1 MGVVRLLDNARSLGF
16 EIQGVMF
23 KKILI
28 ANRGEIALRIIRTCK
43 EMGIKT
49 VAVYSKADEESLHV
63 RFADEAV
70 CIGPAPSN
78 ESYLKIPNIIAAAE
92 ITNADA
98 IHPGYGFLSENAKFS
113 KICAEHK
120 IKFIGASDGQIE
132 KMGDKATAKETMRK
146 AGVPTVP
153 GSEGLLK
160 DVAHAKKEAKE
171 MGYPVMIKATAGGG
185 GKGMRAIWSEDEME
199 KNFESAVKEATASFG
214 NGGMYME
221 KLIEE
226 PRHIEIQVVGDQ
238 YGKACHLSE
247 RDCSVQR
254 RHQKLTEET
263 PSPFMTDSLRDDMG
277 KAAVKAAEF
286 IKYEGAGT
294 VEFLVDKHRNF
305 YFMEMN
311 TRIQVEH
318 PITEQVVDY
327 DLIREQILVAGG
339 VPISGKNYLPKLHS
353 IECRIN
359 AEDPYNDFR
368 PSPGRITTLHTPGG
382 HGVRLDTHVYSGYI
396 IPPNYDS
403 MIAKLITTAQTRE
416 EAINKMRRALDEFVI
431 EGIKTT
437 IPFHRQLMDHPDY
450 LAGNYT
456 TKFMEDFEMD
466 PKYQY

>member
-1 MGVVRLLDNARSLGF
+1 
-16 EIQGVMF
+16 MF

-28 ANRGEIALRIIRTCK
+28 ANRGEIALRVIRTCR

-49 VAVYSKADEESLHV
+49 VAVYSTADAESLHV

-78 ESYLKIPNIIAAAE
+78 LSYLKMSNIIAAAE

-113 KICAEHK
+113 KICQESG
-120 IKFIGASDGQIE
+120 IKFIGASPEMIDR
-132 KMGDKATAKETMRK
+132 MGDKASAKATMK
-146 AGVPTVP
+146 EAGVPTVP
-153 GSEGLLK
+153 GSDGLLESLEQ
-160 DVAHAKKEAKE
+160 AKKVAKE
-171 MGYPVMIKATAGGG
+171 IGYPVMMKATAGGG
-185 GKGMRAIWSEDEME
+185 GKGMRAIWKADELE
-199 KNFESAVKEATASFG
+199 KAWESARQEAAAAFG
-214 NGGMYME
+214 NDGMYME

-226 PRHIEIQVVGDQ
+226 PRHIEIQVVGDA

-263 PSPFMTDSLRDDMG
+263 PSPFMTDELRKKMG
-277 KAAVKAAEF
+277 EAAVKAAEY

-294 VEFLVDKHRNF
+294 IEFLVDKHRNF

-318 PITEQVVDY
+318 PITEQVIDY
-327 DLIREQILVAGG
+327 DLIREQILVAAG
-339 VPISGKNYLPKLHS
+339 VKISGKNYFPNLHS

-368 PSPGRITTLHTPGG
+368 PSPGKITTFHAPGG
-382 HGVRLDTHVYSGYI
+382 HGVRLDTHVYSGYV

-416 EAINKMRRALDEFVI
+416 EAIAKMKRALDEFVI

-437 IPFHRQLMDHPDY
+437 IPFHRQLMDNPDY
-450 LAGNYT
+450 IAGNYT
-456 TKFMEDFEMD
+456 TKFMETFEM
-466 PKYQY
+466 K

>member
-1 MGVVRLLDNARSLGF
+1 
-16 EIQGVMF
+16 MF

-28 ANRGEIALRIIRTCK
+28 ANRGEIALRVIRTCR

-49 VAVYSKADEESLHV
+49 VAVYSTVDAESLHV
-63 RFADEAV
+63 KFADEAV
-70 CIGPAPSN
+70 CIGPAPSKD
-78 ESYLKIPNIIAAAE
+78 SYLKMSNIIAAAE

-113 KICAEHK
+113 KICQEHG
-120 IKFIGASDGQIE
+120 IKFIGASPEMIE
-132 KMGDKATAKETMRK
+132 KMGDKATAKSTMIE
-146 AGVPTVP
+146 AGVPCVP
-153 GSEGLLK
+153 GSEGILE
-160 DVAHAKKEAKE
+160 DFEQAKKVAKE
-171 MGYPVMIKATAGGG
+171 IGYPVMMKATAGGG
-185 GKGMRAIWSEDEME
+185 GKGMRAIWKEEDLL
-199 KNFESAVKEATASFG
+199 KAWESARQEAAAAFG
-214 NGGMYME
+214 NDGMYME

-226 PRHIEIQVVGDQ
+226 PRHIEIQVVGDS

-263 PSPFMTDSLRDDMG
+263 PSPFMTDELREKMG
-277 KAAVKAAEF
+277 TAAVKAAEY

-318 PITEQVVDY
+318 PITEQVIDY
-327 DLIREQILVAGG
+327 DLIREQIMVAAGI
-339 VPISGKNYLPKLHS
+339 PISGKNYYPQLHS

-368 PSPGRITTLHTPGG
+368 PSPGKITVLHAPGG
-382 HGVRLDTHVYSGYI
+382 HGVRLDTHVYAGYT

-416 EAINKMRRALDEFVI
+416 EAINKMKRALDEFVI

-437 IPFHRQLMDHPDY
+437 IPFHRQLMDEPHY
-450 LAGNYT
+450 VAGNYT
-456 TKFMEDFEMD
+456 TKFMESFVMKD
-466 PKYQY
+466 PQE

>member
-1 MGVVRLLDNARSLGF
+1 
-16 EIQGVMF
+16 MF

-28 ANRGEIALRIIRTCK
+28 ANRGEIALRVIRTCK

-70 CIGPAPSN
+70 CIGPAPSS

-98 IHPGYGFLSENAKFS
+98 IHPGYGFLSENSKFS
-113 KICAEHK
+113 KICSEHD
-120 IKFIGASDGQIE
+120 IKFIGASGEQIDR
-132 KMGDKATAKETMRK
+132 MGDKATAKETMKK
-146 AGVPTVP
+146 AGVPCVP
-153 GSEGLLK
+153 GSDGLLK
-160 DVAHAKKEAKE
+160 DVADAKKTAKK

-185 GKGMRAIWSEDEME
+185 GKGMRAVWSEEEMQE
-199 KNFESAVKEATASFG
+199 LYDSAVQEASAAFG
-214 NGGMYME
+214 NGAMYME

-226 PRHIEIQVVGDQ
+226 PRHIEIQIVGDQ

-263 PSPFMTDSLRDDMG
+263 PSPFMTDKLRDEMG
-277 KAAVKAAEF
+277 AAAVKAAEY

-339 VPISGKNYLPKLHS
+339 VPISGKNYIPKLHS

-359 AEDPYNDFR
+359 AEDPYNNFR
-368 PSPGRITTLHTPGG
+368 PSPGKISTLHTPGG
-382 HGVRLDTHVYSGYI
+382 HGIRLDTHVYGGYI

-403 MIAKLITTAQTRE
+403 MVAKLITTAQTRE

-431 EGIKTT
+431 EGVKTT

-456 TKFMEDFEMD
+456 TKFMEDFQMD
-466 PKYQY
+466 PKYDY

>member
-1 MGVVRLLDNARSLGF
+1 VDAFIQERSDRKSSS
-16 EIQGVMF
+16 MF

-70 CIGPAPSN
+70 CIGPAPSS

-98 IHPGYGFLSENAKFS
+98 IHPGYGFLSENSKFS
-113 KICAEHK
+113 KICAEHD
-120 IKFIGASDGQIE
+120 IKFIGASGDQID
-132 KMGDKATAKETMRK
+132 KMGDKATAKETMK
-146 AGVPTVP
+146 EAGVPTIP

-160 DVAHAKKEAKE
+160 DVADAKKTAKKV
-171 MGYPVMIKATAGGG
+171 GYPVMIKATAGGG
-185 GKGMRAIWSEDEME
+185 GKGMRAVWSEDEME
-199 KNFESAVKEATASFG
+199 KHFESAVQEAEAAFG

-226 PRHIEIQVVGDQ
+226 PRHIEIQIVGDQ

-247 RDCSVQR
+247 RDCSIQR

-263 PSPFMTDSLRDDMG
+263 PSPFMTDKLRESMG
-277 KAAVKAAEF
+277 LAAIKAAEY

-294 VEFLVDKHRNF
+294 VEFLVDKHRDF
-305 YFMEMN
+305 FFMEMN

-327 DLIREQILVAGG
+327 DLIREQILVAAG
-339 VPISGKNYLPKLHS
+339 VPISGNNYLPKLHS

-368 PSPGRITTLHTPGG
+368 PSPGKITTLHTPGG
-382 HGVRLDTHVYSGYI
+382 HGIRLDTHVYSGYV
-396 IPPNYDS
+396 IPPYYDS
-403 MIAKLITTAQTRE
+403 MIAKLITSAQTRE
-416 EAINKMRRALDEFVI
+416 EAINKMKRALDEFVI
-431 EGIKTT
+431 EGVHTT

-456 TKFMEDFEMD
+456 TKFMDDFEM
-466 PKYQY
+466 KELE

>member
-1 MGVVRLLDNARSLGF
+1 
-16 EIQGVMF
+16 MF

-28 ANRGEIALRIIRTCK
+28 ANRGEIALRVIRTCK

-49 VAVYSKADEESLHV
+49 VAVYSTADAESLHV
-63 RFADEAV
+63 KFADEAV
-70 CIGPAPSN
+70 CIGPPPSN
-78 ESYLKIPNIIAAAE
+78 LSYLKMSNIIAAAE

-113 KICAEHK
+113 KICQEHG
-120 IKFIGASDGQIE
+120 IKFIGASPDMID
-132 KMGDKATAKETMRK
+132 KMGDKATAKATMK
-146 AGVPTVP
+146 EAGVPCVP
-153 GSEGLLK
+153 GSEGLLESYEN
-160 DVAHAKKEAKE
+160 ALELSKE
-171 MGYPVMIKATAGGG
+171 MGFPVMLKATAGGG
-185 GKGMRAIWSEDEME
+185 GKGMRAVWKEEDLL
-199 KNFESAVKEATASFG
+199 KAWESARQESAAAFG
-214 NGGMYME
+214 NDAMYLE

-226 PRHIEIQVVGDQ
+226 PRHIEIQVVGDS

-263 PSPFMTDSLRDDMG
+263 PSPFMTDELRNKMG
-277 KAAVKAAEF
+277 EAAVKAAEY

-318 PITEQVVDY
+318 PITEQVIDY
-327 DLIREQILVAGG
+327 DLIREQIMVAAGI
-339 VPISGKNYLPKLHS
+339 PISGKNYFPNLHA

-368 PSPGRITTLHTPGG
+368 PSPGKITVLHSPGG
-382 HGVRLDTHVYSGYI
+382 HGVRLDTHVYAGYT

-403 MIAKLITTAQTRE
+403 MIAKLITTAQTRQ
-416 EAINKMRRALDEFVI
+416 EAINKMKRALDEFVI
-431 EGIKTT
+431 EGVKTT
-437 IPFHRQLMDHPDY
+437 IPFHRQLMDEERYVSGD
-450 LAGNYT
+450 YT
-456 TKFMEDFEMD
+456 TAFMDTFKMND
-466 PKYQY
+466 PE

>member
-1 MGVVRLLDNARSLGF
+1 
-16 EIQGVMF
+16 MF

-28 ANRGEIALRIIRTCK
+28 ANRGEIALRVIRTCK

-70 CIGPAPSN
+70 CIGPAASS

-98 IHPGYGFLSENAKFS
+98 IHPGYGFLSENSKFS
-113 KICAEHK
+113 RICAEHD
-120 IKFIGASDGQIE
+120 IKFIGASGDQID
-132 KMGDKATAKETMRK
+132 KMGDKATAKETMK
-146 AGVPTVP
+146 EAGVPCVP

-160 DVAHAKKEAKE
+160 DVADAKKVAKK

-185 GKGMRAIWSEDEME
+185 GKGMRAVFSEDKME
-199 KNFESAVKEATASFG
+199 ELFDSAVNEATAAFG

-226 PRHIEIQVVGDQ
+226 PRHIEIQIVGDQ
-238 YGKACHLSE
+238 FGKACHLSE

-263 PSPFMTDSLRDDMG
+263 PSPFMTDKLREQMG
-277 KAAVKAAEF
+277 EAAVRAAEY

-294 VEFLVDKHRNF
+294 IEFLVDKHRKF

-318 PITEQVVDY
+318 PITEQVIDY
-327 DLIREQILVAGG
+327 DLIREQILVAAG

-359 AEDPYNDFR
+359 AEDPYNNFR
-368 PSPGRITTLHTPGG
+368 PSPGKITTLHIPGG
-382 HGVRLDTHVYSGYI
+382 HGVRMDTHVYSGYS

-416 EAINKMRRALDEFVI
+416 EAINKMKRALDEFVI

-456 TKFMEDFEMD
+456 TAFMNDWKMNPPKED
-466 PKYQY
+466 